1 MKMDFNLNLTQEQK
15 LIMTQQ
21 MQLSIKLLQ
30 MSSLELLQ
38 HVDKEL
44 QDNPALEVK
53 NSEADEVKLESRVNH
68 KELIKYL
75 EFDNYNHNSSFKDEA
90 EVSPFN
96 FISNTKSLKEFL
108 FDQILELGIEANYK
122 YICKYIINS
131 IDERGYLDSSLE
143 ELSGQ
148 LKVEKNQ
155 IEIALQIVQSLEPSG
170 IAARD
175 LKECLKIQLK
185 RRSKLNNILED
196 IIDHHLE
203 KIADN
208 KYLIIAKETMITPK
222 EAQEYGDLIKTLEP
236 KPSRGFYTGD
246 DTKYIIPDAYINY
259 IGDRF
264 FITMN
269 DKVVPEL
276 ILNTEFKDILNFSED
291 KDAVDYIK
299 EKINSA
305 LFLMKTISQRRDT
318 IYRVL
323 EKIIELQSDY
333 FILGEEYLKPMTLK
347 EIAEAL
353 GLHEST
359 ISRAIREKYVYTNRG
374 VVKIKKFFT
383 TGILSLEKGEDISTK
398 SIKNRIKELIE
409 KEDKKKPLSD
419 QDICDNLNESGMN
432 ISRRTVAKYREEIG
446 LRSSSKRKRL

>member
-21 MQLSIKLLQ
+21 MQISIKLLQ

-44 QDNPALEVK
+44 QENPALEVK
-53 NSEADEVKLESRVNH
+53 NSEADEVKLDSRVNH

-108 FDQILELGIEANYK
+108 FDQILELGIEANNK

-175 LKECLKIQLK
+175 LKECLKIQL
-185 RRSKLNNILED
+185 RRRNKLNNILED

-203 KIADN
+203 NIADN

-222 EAQEYGDLIKTLEP
+222 EAQQYGDLIKTLEP

-246 DTKYIIPDAYINY
+246 ETKYIIPDAYINY

-269 DKVVPEL
+269 DKIVPEL

-323 EKIIELQSDY
+323 EKIIELQGDY
-333 FILGEEYLKPMTLK
+333 FILGEEYLRPMTLK

-374 VVKIKKFFT
+374 VVKIKNLFT

-419 QDICDNLNESGMN
+419 QEICDNLNESGMN